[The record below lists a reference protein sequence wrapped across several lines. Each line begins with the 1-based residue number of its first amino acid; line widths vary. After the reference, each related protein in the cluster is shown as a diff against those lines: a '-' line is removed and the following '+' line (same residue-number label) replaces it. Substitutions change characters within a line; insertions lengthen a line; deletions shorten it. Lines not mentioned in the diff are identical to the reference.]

1 MRSALDDG
9 APALKCRVSAVTVSS
24 VTHAVYTSTS
34 QQAIARVVPDL
45 VRSRGLLWDLV
56 WKDLRARYRNA
67 VMGFVWAVLQ
77 PLLMMLVLYFV
88 FGVVFAERL
97 TAGESALNEPPR
109 PVPLLCGLIFW
120 QFFAACM
127 SRTTVSLIENAEL
140 VKKVYFP
147 REVIP
152 LAAMG
157 NCLVNLAIGFA
168 VLIVLHLA
176 LGGGVGIGLL
186 GVGLVFAIEAAFI
199 VGLALLC
206 SSLNVY
212 FRDVGYGVEV
222 LLTFGFYATPV
233 FYSLAL
239 VREKAAEHPL
249 LFYTYLL
256 NPLVEILTAL
266 RQSFLED
273 RMPDLAMLA
282 WPATCA
288 LMSLA
293 IGTAVFRRLAPT
305 IADRL

>member
-1 MRSALDDG
+1 
-9 APALKCRVSAVTVSS
+9 VTQ
-24 VTHAVYTSTS
+24 AVYTSTS
-34 QQAIARVVPDL
+34 QQAIGRVLPDII
-45 VRSRGLLWDLV
+45 RNRGLLWDLI

-97 TAGESALNEPPR
+97 AVGDGAANEPPR

-140 VKKVYFP
+140 IKKVYFP
-147 REVIP
+147 REIIP

-176 LGGGVGIGLL
+176 LGGAVGFGLL
-186 GVGLVFAIEAAFI
+186 GVGLIFAIEAAFI

-212 FRDVGYGVEV
+212 YRDVGYGVEV

-233 FYSLAL
+233 FYSLSL
-239 VREKAAEHPL
+239 VREKAAGHSL
-249 LFYTYLL
+249 LLKSYML
-256 NPLVEILTAL
+256 NPLVQTLTAF
-266 RQSFLED
+266 RQSFLEN

-282 WPATCA
+282 WPFACA
-288 LMSLA
+288 FLSLLLG
-293 IGTAVFRRLAPT
+293 IIVFRRLAPT